1 MGSHESNLTKLTQQ
15 SDWSKKSIYIFI
27 LIFNRNAPEYL
38 ACDVIALPENSG
50 LNTESYA
57 FQKNSPYMEIFNYFL
72 QEMKEKGVTKQILE
86 KYKSAP
92 QVCPDMSGQPLG
104 INNSFTAFL
113 LLLGE
118 NLMFIYK

>member
-1 MGSHESNLTKLTQQ
+1 MIK
-15 SDWSKKSIYIFI
+15 IFFIFI
-27 LIFNRNAPEYL
+27 LIFNRRTPEYI
-38 ACDVIALPENSG
+38 ACEVIALPENSG

-57 FQKNSPYMEIFNYFL
+57 FQKDSPYMEIFNYFL
-72 QEMKEKGVTKQILE
+72 QEMKEKGVIKQILE
-86 KYKSAP
+86 KYKSGP